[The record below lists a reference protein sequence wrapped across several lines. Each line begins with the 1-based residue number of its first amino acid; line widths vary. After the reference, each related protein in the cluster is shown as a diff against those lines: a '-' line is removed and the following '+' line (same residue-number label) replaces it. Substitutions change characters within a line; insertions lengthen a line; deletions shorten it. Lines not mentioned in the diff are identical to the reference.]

1 MVTPDSSNLN
11 LYPESSNSSA
21 PQSHKSKTLI
31 SVAILVLAILGGG
44 LAYGYS
50 SGYLNFNQDL
60 PALMEEKVMEAKS
73 AKFDATVEGKTS
85 FKEGKKP
92 DQASAF
98 LAGFGLDKFSL
109 NLKGAWEETSEGNKK
124 FYMDL
129 SLGLGFIQAVAE
141 LRGFDDILYAKLK
154 EIPTLGFFD
163 ASSYKDKWVYFDIKT
178 SLSPNND
185 FLMNYNALDFSEE
198 DQKKFE
204 EITKSASIAKILEKK
219 GAESIREVLTYKY
232 TFDLDQAGI
241 NAYAL
246 KVKELIDSR
255 PEKSEVSPAFDPA
268 TINDTLN
275 NIKNFKGE
283 VWIGKKDK
291 LPYKSAISFLFDETA
306 TNPEIPYTTDISM
319 TILMSDWNKPI
330 VVERPEGAQDLK
342 EIGIKGISI
351 SSQKPSQLPAGN
363 KKDPSADNFI
373 KFTLDDLR
381 VKAELYRNA
390 SKDDF
395 YQGFCK
401 SPETQADLNMINN
414 KIKPASAVCKDA
426 FITFLIAAPLSDDT
440 YYCVDDDRAATLKSL
455 PAGRDCK

>member
-31 SVAILVLAILGGG
+31 SVAMLVLAILGGG

-204 EITKSASIAKILEKK
+204 EITKSASIAKK
-219 GAESIREVLTYKY
+219 
-232 TFDLDQAGI
+232 
-241 NAYAL
+241 
-246 KVKELIDSR
+246 
-255 PEKSEVSPAFDPA
+255 
-268 TINDTLN
+268 
-275 NIKNFKGE
+275 
-283 VWIGKKDK
+283 IG
-291 LPYKSAISFLFDETA
+291 
-306 TNPEIPYTTDISM
+306 
-319 TILMSDWNKPI
+319 
-330 VVERPEGAQDLK
+330 
-342 EIGIKGISI
+342 
-351 SSQKPSQLPAGN
+351 
-363 KKDPSADNFI
+363 
-373 KFTLDDLR
+373 
-381 VKAELYRNA
+381 
-390 SKDDF
+390 
-395 YQGFCK
+395 
-401 SPETQADLNMINN
+401 
-414 KIKPASAVCKDA
+414 
-426 FITFLIAAPLSDDT
+426 
-440 YYCVDDDRAATLKSL
+440 RA
-455 PAGRDCK
+455 